1 MSQNL
6 KLNRLGRLLLPVL
19 SVFALGSLFIVEP
32 AGCAAMED
40 KKIDVFQV
48 LVVNEDGTPKGQE
61 TGYIFAGIVV
71 DRARSVKRDHTD
83 GEVKI
88 AEKLPAGSNSGK
100 AYDVIFLLRP
110 DAVSKGKILTLTSAP
125 AAKCRPYLKTFLT
138 KTLSSKRIS
147 KAYKNA
153 KLALVDEEPAAKS
166 LADGLAKDGWLAGC
180 QAAK

>member
-6 KLNRLGRLLLPVL
+6 KLHTLERLVLPVL
-19 SVFALGSLFIVEP
+19 SVFALGSFMVVWP
-32 AGCAAMED
+32 AGSAGMEE

-48 LVVNEDGTPKGQE
+48 LVVNVDETAKGKE
-61 TGYIFAGIVV
+61 KGYIFAGVVV
-71 DRARSVKRDHTD
+71 DRARSVKRNQTD

-88 AEKLPAGSNSGK
+88 ADKLPAGSNSGK

-110 DAVSKGKILTLTSAP
+110 DAISKGKILTLTAGP
-125 AAKCRPYLKTFLT
+125 AASCRPHLKTFLT

-147 KAYKNA
+147 KAYKGA

-166 LADGLAKDGWLAGC
+166 VADGLAKNGWLAGC
-180 QAAK
+180 RAK